1 MVFGWECI
9 FCYRY
14 KWLFYKERKGKM
26 YFSVYLYIFI
36 LQEMIKSGDLSS
48 VSSMV
53 QHLRT
58 ICNHSSSLVYPSHTH
73 TSWNHPWLPEV
84 SPEPSRLISR
94 LLYSSPLDRVSMDN
108 MNLVFLKQ
116 ELSTTGRLNLFTSLT
131 VFLCNCC

>member
-1 MVFGWECI
+1 
-9 FCYRY
+9 
-14 KWLFYKERKGKM
+14 
-26 YFSVYLYIFI
+26 
-36 LQEMIKSGDLSS
+36 MIKSGDLSS

-131 VFLCNCC
+131 LFLNFIWLLCFFFFFSAQRYLKCIFFLLDRRILKSNLFFPKALS